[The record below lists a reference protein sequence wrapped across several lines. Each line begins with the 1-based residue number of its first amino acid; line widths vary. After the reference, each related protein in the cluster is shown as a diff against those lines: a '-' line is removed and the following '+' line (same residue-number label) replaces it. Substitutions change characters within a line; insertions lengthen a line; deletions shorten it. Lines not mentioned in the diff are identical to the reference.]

1 LSTGVAQRRHDQD
14 KTGSYDAAAGRS
26 GEPRWKWFSF
36 SPRLAV
42 MAIALALMTF
52 VSTALGGAFALRHRD
67 RLHLILG
74 FTAGVILGVVA
85 FDVLPEISHLA
96 TTTNT
101 DFKVPMVALAA
112 GFLFFHGVEKW
123 LLVHFAH
130 ESEYAGHQHRHGPQ
144 ESRSHDGKHHESIG
158 LASALALAGHSLTDG
173 VAIGLAFQV
182 SHNVGFAVAI
192 AVIGHDFADGL
203 NTVALML
210 THGNNRRRA
219 LGMLLLDALTPIAG
233 AALTLLFTVPDRGL
247 LIYLGAFAGF
257 LLYIGA
263 SDILPEA
270 HAEHPSLATLALTV
284 GGAGLIYGIVGALP

>member
-1 LSTGVAQRRHDQD
+1 M
-14 KTGSYDAAAGRS
+14 
-26 GEPRWKWFSF
+26 
-36 SPRLAV
+36 AV
-42 MAIALALMTF
+42 GLALLTF
-52 VSTALGGAFALRHRD
+52 VSTGVGGLFALRHRD

-74 FTAGVILGVVA
+74 FTAGVIVGVVA
-85 FDVLPEISHLA
+85 FDVLPEIAELA
-96 TTTNT
+96 ERTHT
-101 DFKVPMVALAA
+101 DFKVPMIALAA

-130 ESEYAGHQHRHGPQ
+130 EAEYAGHRHRTGRQ
-144 ESRSHDGKHHESIG
+144 ESGHHDSQHHESIG
-158 LASALALAGHSLTDG
+158 IASAIALAGHSLTDG

-219 LGMLLLDALTPIAG
+219 LAMLALDALTPVVG

-247 LIYLGAFAGF
+247 LIYLGVFAGF

-270 HAEHPSLATLALTV
+270 HADHPSLATLALTV
-284 GGAGLIYGIVGALP
+284 AGAGLIYGVVGVLP

>member
-1 LSTGVAQRRHDQD
+1 
-14 KTGSYDAAAGRS
+14 
-26 GEPRWKWFSF
+26 
-36 SPRLAV
+36 
-42 MAIALALMTF
+42 MAIGIALLTF
-52 VSTALGGAFALRHRD
+52 VSTGLGGLFALRHRD

-74 FTAGVILGVVA
+74 FTAGVIVGVVA
-85 FDVLPEISHLA
+85 FDVLPEIADLA
-96 TTTNT
+96 QSTRT
-101 DFKVPMVALAA
+101 DFKVPMIALAA

-130 ESEYAGHQHRHGPQ
+130 EAEYAGHRHRPSRQGSSQH
-144 ESRSHDGKHHESIG
+144 ENSHPDGNHHESIG
-158 LASALALAGHSLTDG
+158 IASALALAGHSLTDG
-173 VAIGLAFQV
+173 IAIGLAFQV

-210 THGNNRRRA
+210 THGNDRRRA
-219 LGMLLLDALTPIAG
+219 LGMLLLDALTPVAG

-247 LIYLGAFAGF
+247 LIYLGVFAGF

-270 HAEHPSLATLALTV
+270 HADHPSLATLSLTIV
-284 GGAGLIYGIVGALP
+284 GAGVIYGVVGALP

>member
-1 LSTGVAQRRHDQD
+1 
-14 KTGSYDAAAGRS
+14 
-26 GEPRWKWFSF
+26 
-36 SPRLAV
+36 
-42 MAIALALMTF
+42 MAIGITLLTF
-52 VSTALGGAFALRHRD
+52 VSTGLGGLFALRHRD

-85 FDVLPEISHLA
+85 FDVLPEIADLA
-96 TTTNT
+96 GATHT
-101 DFKVPMVALAA
+101 DFKVPMIALAG

-130 ESEYAGHQHRHGPQ
+130 EAEYAGHQHRPSRR
-144 ESRSHDGKHHESIG
+144 ESSRRESSHHESIG
-158 LASALALAGHSLTDG
+158 IASAIALAGHSLTDG
-173 VAIGLAFQV
+173 IAIGLAFQV
-182 SHNVGFAVAI
+182 GHNVGFAVAI

-210 THGNNRRRA
+210 THGNDRRRA
-219 LGMLLLDALTPIAG
+219 LGMLLLDALTPVAG

-247 LIYLGAFAGF
+247 LIYLGVFAGF

-270 HAEHPSLATLALTV
+270 HADHPSLATLSLTIA
-284 GGAGLIYGIVGALP
+284 GAGVIYGVVGVLP

>member
-1 LSTGVAQRRHDQD
+1 VAVLLALLTVVSTG
-14 KTGSYDAAAGRS
+14 
-26 GEPRWKWFSF
+26 
-36 SPRLAV
+36 
-42 MAIALALMTF
+42 
-52 VSTALGGAFALRHRD
+52 LGGAFALRHHD

-85 FDVLPEISHLA
+85 FDVLPEIVELSG
-96 TTTNT
+96 TTHTSFT
-101 DFKVPMVALAA
+101 VPMIALAA

-130 ESEYAGHQHRHGPQ
+130 EEEYAGH
-144 ESRSHDGKHHESIG
+144 HHHHTVGVASG
-158 LASALALAGHSLTDG
+158 LALSGHSLTDG
-173 VAIGLAFQV
+173 IAIGLAFQV
-182 SHNVGFAVAI
+182 NHSVGLAVAI

-219 LGMLLLDALTPIAG
+219 LAMLTLDALTPVAG
-233 AALTLLFTVPDRGL
+233 AAMTLLFTVPDTGL
-247 LIYLGAFAGF
+247 LVYLGVFAGF

-270 HAEHPSLATLALTV
+270 HAEHPSLATYALTV
-284 GGAGLIYGIVGALP
+284 TGAAFIYAVVEALP

>member
-1 LSTGVAQRRHDQD
+1 
-14 KTGSYDAAAGRS
+14 
-26 GEPRWKWFSF
+26 
-36 SPRLAV
+36 
-42 MAIALALMTF
+42 MAIGIALLTF
-52 VSTALGGAFALRHRD
+52 VSTGLGGLFALRHRD

-85 FDVLPEISHLA
+85 FDVLPEIADLA
-96 TTTNT
+96 GRTGT
-101 DFKVPMVALAA
+101 DFKVPMVALAG
-112 GFLFFHGVEKW
+112 GFLFFHGLEKW

-130 ESEYAGHQHRHGPQ
+130 EAEYAGHRHRPARQAG
-144 ESRSHDGKHHESIG
+144 RHHESLG
-158 LASALALAGHSLTDG
+158 VASALALAGHSLTDG

-210 THGNNRRRA
+210 THGNDRRRA
-219 LGMLLLDALTPIAG
+219 LGMLLLDAVTPVAG

-247 LIYLGAFAGF
+247 LIYLGVFAGF

-270 HAEHPSLATLALTV
+270 HADHPSLATLSLTIV
-284 GGAGLIYGIVGALP
+284 GAGVIYGVVGALP